1 MCTQVILTMTNPMV
15 LFGVLCISVALLS
28 PTLRR
33 FFRNRRLALRHG
45 CKNPPSVDSI
55 DFSDLGGK
63 ASQEHR
69 YLDVTGDL
77 FIKHGTTHTITNSGK
92 RMIRTCD
99 PEISKAVL
107 ATQFEKFGLQP
118 IRYENAKVSLS
129 HDTTLSAS

>member
-1 MCTQVILTMTNPMV
+1 MTNSLV
-15 LFGVLCISVALLS
+15 LFGVLCVSAALLS

-45 CKNPPSVDSI
+45 CKDPPSVDSI
-55 DFSDLGGK
+55 DFSDLGRK

-77 FIKHGTTHTITNSGK
+77 FMKYGTTHRVINSGK
-92 RMIRTCD
+92 IMIRTCD

-118 IRYENAKVSLS
+118 IRYENAKASFYY
-129 HDTTLSAS
+129 DTTSSVS